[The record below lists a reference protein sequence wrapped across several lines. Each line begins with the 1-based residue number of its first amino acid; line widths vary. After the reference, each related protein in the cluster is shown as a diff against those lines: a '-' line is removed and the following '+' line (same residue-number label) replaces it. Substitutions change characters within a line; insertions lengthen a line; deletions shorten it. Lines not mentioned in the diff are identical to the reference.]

1 MNKLLTALGAFAFS
15 ILAFAQD
22 GALETTKTD
31 ILTKTQP
38 TPTPVF
44 NPLDMVQ
51 MFLALGLVFFL
62 LKWALP
68 RIAAKLNKRLVSKSG
83 ADIKLE
89 EAASFGS
96 GSLQVVEVRSK
107 VLLLG
112 VMPTGISFL
121 AELTDEATEADEQA
135 FFEMVDE
142 ANERPTND
150 LRAVVVMP
158 SDGSGKDPREVE
170 AKNSPTA
177 LIEDSDGK
185 VDPYAIRSRRQQK
198 ISEITEHLS
207 EDEVHGVL
215 ERLARLTG

>member
-1 MNKLLTALGAFAFS
+1 MRKLLTALTAFGCS
-15 ILAFAQD
+15 TLAFAQEGPLD
-22 GALETTKTD
+22 TAKPD
-31 ILTKTQP
+31 ILTKAESSP
-38 TPTPVF
+38 TPIF
-44 NPLDMVQ
+44 NGLDMAQ

-68 RIAAKLNKRLVSKSG
+68 KIAAKMNKKLVAKSG

-89 EAASFGS
+89 EAATFGG

-121 AELTDEATEADEQA
+121 AELTENATEADEEA

-142 ANERPTND
+142 ANERPTEE

-158 SDGSGKDPREVE
+158 DERPTEVAEDDVAGAPAQGHDG
-170 AKNSPTA
+170 N
-177 LIEDSDGK
+177 
-185 VDPYAIRSRRQQK
+185 VDPYAIRAERHK
-198 ISEITEHLS
+198 LTISETKDELS
-207 EDEVHGVL
+207 EDEVHSIL
-215 ERLARLTG
+215 DRLARLTG

>member
-1 MNKLLTALGAFAFS
+1 MKKLLTAIGAFGIS

-22 GALETTKTD
+22 GALETTKPD
-31 ILTKTQP
+31 ILTKAQP
-38 TPTPVF
+38 SPTPVF
-44 NPLDMVQ
+44 NGLEMAQ
-51 MFLALGLVFFL
+51 MFLALGMVFFL

-68 RIAAKLNKRLVSKSG
+68 RIAAKMNKRLVAKSG
-83 ADIKLE
+83 ANIKLE
-89 EAASFGS
+89 EAASFGA

-142 ANERPTND
+142 ANERPTDD

-158 SDGSGKDPREVE
+158 NDRTAEDASKVEIVATPGTTIGESDCR
-170 AKNSPTA
+170 
-177 LIEDSDGK
+177 

-198 ISEITEHLS
+198 ISEISEHLS

>member
-38 TPTPVF
+38 SPTPVF

-142 ANERPTND
+142 ANERPTAD

-158 SDGSGKDPREVE
+158 SDRTNKDAGDVE
-170 AKNSPTA
+170 AANLPEASTERP
-177 LIEDSDGK
+177 DGK
-185 VDPYAIRSRRQQK
+185 VDPYAVHSRRQQK

>member
-1 MNKLLTALGAFAFS
+1 MKNLLTAIGTFGIS
-15 ILAFAQD
+15 IVAFAQD
-22 GALETTKTD
+22 GALETTKPD
-31 ILTKTQP
+31 ILTRAQPSP
-38 TPTPVF
+38 TPIF
-44 NPLDMVQ
+44 NALEMTQ

-68 RIAAKLNKRLVSKSG
+68 KIAAKMNRRLVAKSG

-121 AELTDEATEADEQA
+121 AELTDEATDADEQA

-158 SDGSGKDPREVE
+158 NDRADEDAGEVEIVTTPGTTIEESDGR
-170 AKNSPTA
+170 
-177 LIEDSDGK
+177 
-185 VDPYAIRSRRQQK
+185 VDPYAVRSRRQQK
-198 ISEITEHLS
+198 ISEISEHLS

-215 ERLARLTG
+215 ERLTRLTG

>member
-15 ILAFAQD
+15 VFAFAQD
-22 GALETTKTD
+22 GALETTKAD

-38 TPTPVF
+38 SPTPVF

-68 RIAAKLNKRLVSKSG
+68 KIAAKLNKRLVSKSG

-158 SDGSGKDPREVE
+158 SDRSGKDTREVE
-170 AKNSPTA
+170 AKNSTTA
-177 LIEDSDGK
+177 LIEDSGGR
-185 VDPYAIRSRRQQK
+185 VDPYAIHSRRQQK
-198 ISEITEHLS
+198 ISEVTEHLS